1 MRERRAVIAQG
12 KHVIIKPVEMT
23 ESHAARF
30 FCWGAHAAR
39 VSGLAARRHDFPAGT
54 PETTPGTGMIPG
66 RSAAGR
72 GVNPQ
77 KCFSPQTP
85 RLPRSFPRVS
95 SFGLPLAGDPAGTR
109 QHVFC
114 ARNRRIP
121 GKFLSQSLS
130 RAIGVAVL
138 IGMMHPAAG
147 LAEPPRW
154 NLRYTGAVPQLNLEW
169 K

>member
-12 KHVIIKPVEMT
+12 KRVIIKPVEMT
-23 ESHAARF
+23 EAHAARF

-54 PETTPGTGMIPG
+54 PENTPGTGMLPG
-66 RSAAGR
+66 SSAAGR

-85 RLPRSFPRVS
+85 RLPRSLPRAS

-114 ARNRRIP
+114 ARKRRIP
-121 GKFLSQSLS
+121 GKFLSRVLS

-138 IGMMHPAAG
+138 CAMMHPAAG